1 MAALAAIYNP
11 LAPKDRSVSL
21 FFNTSTAQVALTLK
35 NGTED
40 SDENDVYVCG
50 DDDYPG
56 YILNPSEI
64 AGGSFRGV
72 HHVIATTVPLV
83 EKGTTVTKNQIS
95 LVSPVYKKLN
105 TTALANKNTSFSTDD
120 KKHAWAYF
128 LEQVDHVPMYSGS
141 ANYQTT
147 LKEYDFLSGHTAAY
161 LKNADIK
168 VNSSLAAYYNSK
180 NAHRFVI
187 YQEVGAGHHLKEF
200 DITSG
205 QVYDIQNSV
214 GAVDGTTIAVTY
226 DTNKAYIY
234 YVDTDSTIRRI
245 IKTGADQTASWSPSE
260 TVENAVRISVPGQ
273 LTVTTANGLNH
284 LFYVSVDNSLADN
297 DFTHV
302 TDPLQK

>member
-1 MAALAAIYNP
+1 MAALQAIYNP
-11 LAPKDRSVSL
+11 LAPKERSVNL

-40 SDENDVYVCG
+40 SDENDLIACG

-56 YILNPSEI
+56 YVLNPSEI
-64 AGGSFRGV
+64 AGGTFRGNHYV
-72 HHVIATTVPLV
+72 VATTVPLV
-83 EKGTTVTKNQIS
+83 AKGVTVTVNQIS

-128 LEQVDHVPMYSGS
+128 LDGS
-141 ANYQTT
+141 ANYQTS
-147 LKEYDFLSGHTAAY
+147 LKEYDFNSQHTASY

-168 VNSSLAAYYNSK
+168 VNSSLGAYYNPK
-180 NAHRFVI
+180 NTHRYVI

-226 DTNKAYIY
+226 SNNKAYIY

-284 LFYVSVDNSLADN
+284 LFYVSVDNNLTDN

-302 TDPLQK
+302 TDPIQE